1 MNSDSRLDTNVQNTC
16 ESNLR
21 CGGEDAYGVLGY
33 WHKQVTNQTSNVSI
47 LCFMAREEIG

>member
-1 MNSDSRLDTNVQNTC
+1 MFRILVNQISDV
-16 ESNLR
+16 
-21 CGGEDAYGVLGY
+21 GVEDADGVLGY